1 MLTWAARRGAQT
13 SDEMLLA
20 LLQAGYD
27 PDAANLGCCCC
38 IGKATPRDVVTARGV
53 QSHVDLFAHVAPG
66 VVDEPQAAAAEAVP
80 RMQAVV
86 AVAVPRVQGGEGV
99 DVQEDALAQV
109 I

>member
-27 PDAANLGCCCC
+27 PDAANIGCCCL
-38 IGKATPRDVVTARGV
+38 GRATPRDVVTATGV

-66 VVDEPQAAAAEAVP
+66 VVDEPQAAVAGAVP

-99 DVQEDALAQV
+99 DVQEDALVQV